1 MEKPPKTRTKRA
13 FGRFSLR
20 ANQLRCKE
28 QGWYFEG
35 LGTEAPTPL
44 TPGETVTFNVTAT
57 KTADADA
64 VQEFDATVDGE
75 TVDTVTFRTED
86 GLIQTKQFSFEVPQ
100 APRIRVVVGCMARN
114 FDTTASTSG
123 SMFLQSISAPSQA
136 NVGESIN
143 VSTTI
148 GCRDG
153 NCDRSDFRFVIDGD
167 TVTQRS
173 RFGPLDQGET
183 RTVDNRESFLTPGTK
198 TVEVFL
204 NGSRVGRREINV
216 VGDEADNVD
225 GGGDGDTGG
234 TGGSDGTDSTDP
246 TGGGDDSDDVD
257 IQPIDEPDLPAE
269 NNTLLLGAAGLLA
282 LVFLVALS

>member
-1 MEKPPKTRTKRA
+1 MEPSSKTERA
-13 FGRFSLR
+13 FDRFSLR
-20 ANQLRCKE
+20 ARQLRCEEDGFK
-28 QGWYFEG
+28 FEG
-35 LGTEAPTPL
+35 LGTEASTPL

-57 KTADADA
+57 NLEEFDGDR
-64 VQEFDATVDGE
+64 EFDATVDGE
-75 TVDTVTFRTED
+75 VVSTVAFEGPDFAS
-86 GLIQTKQFSFEVPQ
+86 IQTKQFSFEVPQ

-123 SMFLQSISAPSQA
+123 SMFLQSITAPSQA